1 MKKKKKLESDKPVL
15 FSDHFNINKNKL
27 EKLGVFNPI
36 LNLDTK
42 LFVEPLLLKDSKS
55 EIIKNSFDDYKQYF
69 TNILLLIRKSKVYD
83 SSDIHWRTAKK
94 LVRFPEYKSTC
105 IGYGRE
111 TTSGSGSSRSLD
123 EKILFNARDIIDSA
137 QDNPEIF
144 LLLPFLEEG
153 IGGDII
159 SDMTQKIIDDKI
171 CEYTVDTLTR
181 LGIEGDHLY
190 ESERG
195 HCYNLLFNP
204 YANCP
209 LKFLPRDV
217 LLDLPISDNFDNWIV
232 DISAHN
238 HNLRK
243 KINKFIGSVWIEK
256 NKSDKKKDVLDK
268 LREDREFFLEILKI
282 LQEESFEHYNLE
294 EDYHGLYRWLEDGK
308 RLSKTKGLEISEIK
322 KNSQKS
328 LDLAVE
334 EIIANFK
341 SLIEDKDIWRVF
353 WTKRKSKFYHVNE
366 LYSQMLFFS
375 ICESWLNGQ
384 NRNIKISRNIDKVDK
399 QLKFVFSLGNKF
411 QAIVQIKHSN
421 NSSLHKM
428 YSKQIKSCEKIGIR
442 GSCLVMNFKE
452 DRSEQ
457 FKSIKE
463 GENELCKITEI
474 DVAMQSNESQEEFD
488 FIGNDEWDL
497 DLGDTCIEFDD
508 IPEIED
514 VYTEEKRK
522 GGKASG
528 EKYKPLRDK
537 VKEICSRLMKE
548 KKSPSA
554 LQLTKEVAKELEEN
568 HQNLLENFEPYKTFK
583 RDGGDWTKPTFYRWC
598 NYIFKNQSKSIK

>member
-1 MKKKKKLESDKPVL
+1 MKKKQSRAKLQSDKPIS
-15 FSDHFNINKNKL
+15 FSDHFNADKKNL

-69 TNILLLIRKSKVYD
+69 ANILLLIRKSKVYD

-144 LLLPFLEEG
+144 LLLPFLEDG

-171 CEYTVDTLTR
+171 CEYTVDILTK

-190 ESERG
+190 EAESG
-195 HCYNLLFNP
+195 NVYNLPFNH

-209 LKFLPRDV
+209 LKLLPRDI
-217 LLDLPISDNFDNWIV
+217 LLDLPIADNFDNWIV

-256 NKSDKKKDVLDK
+256 NKSDKKEDVLNK
-268 LREDREFFLEILKI
+268 LRTDKGFFLEILKI
-282 LQEESFEHYNLE
+282 LRDESFEHYNLE
-294 EDYHGLYRWLEDGK
+294 EDYHGLYRWFEDGK
-308 RLSKTKGLEISEIK
+308 KLSKTKGLEISEIK

-328 LDLAVE
+328 LDSAIG

-341 SLIEDKDIWRVF
+341 SLIENKDVWRMF
-353 WTKRKSKFYHVNE
+353 WTERKSKFYHVNE

-375 ICESWLNGQ
+375 ICESWLNSQ
-384 NRNIKISRNIDKVDK
+384 NSNIKISRNIDKVDK

-411 QAIVQIKHSN
+411 QTIVQIKHSN
-421 NSSLHKM
+421 NASLHKM
-428 YSKQIKSCEKIGIR
+428 YGKQIKSCERIGI
-442 GSCLVMNFKE
+442 GGLYLVMNFKE

-474 DVAMQSNESQEEFD
+474 DVAIQSNESQGELD
-488 FIGNDEWDL
+488 FIGDLNGWDL
-497 DLGDTCIEFDD
+497 DLGDTCIEFDE

-514 VYTEEKRK
+514 IYTEEKRK
-522 GGKASG
+522 GGETSG
-528 EKYKPLRDK
+528 RKYKPLRDK
-537 VKEICSRLMKE
+537 VKEICKAEL
-548 KKSPSA
+548 KKGGFNASTLCES
-554 LQLTKEVAKELEEN
+554 VSYIIEN
-568 HQNLLENFEPYKTFK
+568 DHPELLENFEPYQVHSEN
-583 RDGGDWTKPTFYRWC
+583 GGGWTKGSFYNWC
-598 NYIFKNQSKSIK
+598 NDFYKTYK